1 MRSRIGGCRRA
12 FTLIVID
19 ILYIVGVL
27 ALIALIALLARGVER
42 L

>member
-1 MRSRIGGCRRA
+1 MRIGAGSARRA
-12 FTLIVID
+12 LTHDVID